1 MHGKTPERLGSHIV
15 SGTPVVNKEERK
27 NDWRLAAEAKEIFVR
42 SKVIRT
48 AIGALS
54 LAVAIATVHAQD
66 YPTQPVR
73 FVVPYAAGGGTDAM
87 ARFFAKGLE
96 QRLGQPFIVEN
107 RAGSGTTIGANFVAK
122 ASPDGH
128 TILLGTSSTY
138 AIAVSLYKKLPYDP
152 TKDFAP
158 LALVAQVPFALVVHP
173 ALPVH
178 SVAELVRYAKANPG
192 MNYASGGVGSQH
204 HVSAELFKSLAGI
217 DIVNV
222 NYRGGGP
229 AVQDVVAGH
238 VKMMFADVGGAAH
251 GLIRDGK
258 LRVLAVTTTRRVDT
272 LPDVPTMQEAGI
284 ANYESN
290 AWIAAV
296 APVATP
302 APIVAKL
309 NRTFNDVVASADT
322 KAHFSTLGWQ
332 PVESTPRQLGDYIKT
347 EIVRW
352 GKVMEAAGAAGTE

>member
-1 MHGKTPERLGSHIV
+1 VASGKLTPAMFVAVLVGIGV
-15 SGTPVVNKEERK
+15 
-27 NDWRLAAEAKEIFVR
+27 AA
-42 SKVIRT
+42 
-48 AIGALS
+48 
-54 LAVAIATVHAQD
+54 HAED

-96 QRLGQPFIVEN
+96 QQLGQPFVVEN

-122 ASPDGH
+122 APADGY

-138 AIAVSLYKKLPYDP
+138 AIAVSLYKRLPYDP
-152 TKDFAP
+152 TRDFAP
-158 LALVAQVPFALVVHP
+158 LALVAQVPFVLVVHP
-173 ALPVH
+173 SLPVH
-178 SVAELVRYAKANPG
+178 SVADLVRYAKANPG

-204 HVSAELFKSLAGI
+204 HVSAELFKSLAVL

-238 VKMMFADVGGAAH
+238 VKMMFADAGGAAL

-258 LRVLAVTTTRRVDT
+258 LRALAVTTTRRVDT
-272 LPDVPTMQEAGI
+272 MPAVPTMQEAGI

-296 APVATP
+296 APAGTP
-302 APIVAKL
+302 APIIVKL
-309 NRTFNDVVASADT
+309 NRAFHATTSSAET
-322 KAHFSTLGWQ
+322 KAHFSALGWQ
-332 PVESTPRQLGDYIKT
+332 PAESTPQQLGDHIKT
-347 EIVRW
+347 EIMRW
-352 GKVMEAAGAAGTE
+352 GKVIEAAGAAGTE

>member
-1 MHGKTPERLGSHIV
+1 VR
-15 SGTPVVNKEERK
+15 PVVK
-27 NDWRLAAEAKEIFVR
+27 LAAIAAF
-42 SKVIRT
+42 
-48 AIGALS
+48 ALIAAS
-54 LAVAIATVHAQD
+54 LALAQN

-107 RAGSGTTIGANFVAK
+107 RAGSGTTIGASFVAK
-122 ASPDGH
+122 SPPDGY

-158 LALVAQVPFALVVHP
+158 IALVARVPFVLVVH
-173 ALPVH
+173 ASLPVH
-178 SVAELVRYAKANPG
+178 SVAELVRYLKANPG
-192 MNYASGGVGSQH
+192 MHYGSGGVGSQH
-204 HVSAELFKSLAGI
+204 HVSAELFKSLAGV

-229 AVQDVVAGH
+229 AAQDVVAGH
-238 VKMMFADVGGAAH
+238 IRMMFADVGGAAH
-251 GLIRDGK
+251 GLIRDRK
-258 LRVLAVTTTRRVDT
+258 LRALAVTTTTRVDT
-272 LPDVPTMQEAGI
+272 MPDVPTMQDAGL

-290 AWIAAV
+290 AWIAV
-296 APVATP
+296 AAPAGTP

-309 NRTFNDVVASADT
+309 NRAFNEMTSSAET
-322 KAHFSTLGWQ
+322 KAHFSALGWQ
-332 PVESTPRQLGDYIKT
+332 PAMSTPHELADYIQG

>member
-1 MHGKTPERLGSHIV
+1 
-15 SGTPVVNKEERK
+15 
-27 NDWRLAAEAKEIFVR
+27 
-42 SKVIRT
+42 
-48 AIGALS
+48 
-54 LAVAIATVHAQD
+54 LAVALGSIGAAFSHAQD

-87 ARFFAKGLE
+87 GRFFAKGLE

-122 ASPDGH
+122 AAPDGY
-128 TILLGTSSTY
+128 TLLLGTSSTF
-138 AIAVSLYKKLPYDP
+138 AISVSLYKKLPFDP
-152 TKDFAP
+152 VRDFAP
-158 LALVAQVPFALVVHP
+158 VALVARVPFALVVHP
-173 ALPVH
+173 SLPVR

-204 HVSAELFKSLAGI
+204 HVGAELFKSLAGI
-217 DIVNV
+217 NIVNV

-238 VKMMFADVGGAAH
+238 VKMMFADVGSAAN
-251 GLIRDGK
+251 GLIREGK
-258 LRVLAVTTTRRVDT
+258 LRVLAVTTATRVDT
-272 LPDVPTMQEAGI
+272 LPDIPTMQEAGV

-296 APVATP
+296 APAATP

-309 NRTFNDVVASADT
+309 NRTFNDITSSADT
-322 KAHFSTLGWQ
+322 RAHFSALGWQ
-332 PVESTPRQLGDYIKT
+332 PVESTPQQLGDYIKT